1 MLLAKWTACVVAG
14 ICKTSSR
21 QRSSSRKSASLSKS
35 QGSGSFSG
43 GRLFMPAF
51 LCGLRGGM
59 SGAQRGRLEVLL
71 PVRTLYLYL
80 VARIAPGEKVCQG
93 CIRTCSRLTSYH
105 TRFYMTYIV

>member
-1 MLLAKWTACVVAG
+1 
-14 ICKTSSR
+14 
-21 QRSSSRKSASLSKS
+21 
-35 QGSGSFSG
+35 
-43 GRLFMPAF
+43 
-51 LCGLRGGM
+51 M

-105 TRFYMTYIV
+105 TRFYMTYIVWCYKHSAYGVVSIIETSATGLSP